1 MMKRALVAL
10 LCAGTATVGFGAP
23 PTDDPGTA
31 TYRAIVNH
39 AIQQITART
48 GVTLTLPTVVTL
60 EKTQEVSPKYGP
72 IWAEGVVWLM
82 NGHTWDPDGT
92 CAIKI
97 FPILQ
102 QSTDMTNAKMVIS
115 HEVFHCYQDQVLG
128 SYNAW
133 LGAPDWLKEG
143 EAMFVGESLAPS
155 NNPYSI
161 KFWKN
166 YVEHPNTHL
175 FDRDYD
181 AVGFYAHLQDVGIGV
196 WKLLLPMVTED
207 SLTAYHTAVNQDP
220 KEFLTTW
227 AASWFREGPSKAW
240 RIDGPGPVGTER
252 PPSHLDAVANGQ
264 SLSVTANAWENTLE
278 RLDTQN
284 ADVVRFTPVAGWG
297 AVTDVNNQLDVKL
310 VGHPV
315 DVCTKAGGCECPE
328 GSTGSPPALNAT
340 GPLKLGV
347 TGGESGA
354 DITVAGLPLDDYCK
368 KAPPQ
373 AGPSGSVCSFLDAA
387 TVSRITGL
395 HITKVTNSG
404 DACIYVDPTAP
415 LNPIVQ
421 QFGKAISM
429 AFSGGGPL
437 QLQGAPNG
445 PSEPQSGAGVI
456 VRLPSGGDL
465 TKVSVHDY
473 VQGILAQVPAEAQCG
488 SLQDVSGLNA
498 ASVVCLGG
506 AIGHGGVVKDDK
518 AVQIMYLASGNA
530 TNDVMG
536 ALLAAAAAKM

>member
-1 MMKRALVAL
+1 MTRVLLSL
-10 LCAGTATVGFGAP
+10 LCASAAAAGPLRLGAIGAERGAGTAVAALPPDTGRKMAPLNPAP
-23 PTDDPGTA
+23 PG
-31 TYRAIVNH
+31 
-39 AIQQITART
+39 
-48 GVTLTLPTVVTL
+48 
-60 EKTQEVSPKYGP
+60 
-72 IWAEGVVWLM
+72 
-82 NGHTWDPDGT
+82 
-92 CAIKI
+92 
-97 FPILQ
+97 
-102 QSTDMTNAKMVIS
+102 NA
-115 HEVFHCYQDQVLG
+115 
-128 SYNAW
+128 
-133 LGAPDWLKEG
+133 
-143 EAMFVGESLAPS
+143 
-155 NNPYSI
+155 
-161 KFWKN
+161 
-166 YVEHPNTHL
+166 
-175 FDRDYD
+175 
-181 AVGFYAHLQDVGIGV
+181 
-196 WKLLLPMVTED
+196 
-207 SLTAYHTAVNQDP
+207 
-220 KEFLTTW
+220 
-227 AASWFREGPSKAW
+227 
-240 RIDGPGPVGTER
+240 
-252 PPSHLDAVANGQ
+252 
-264 SLSVTANAWENTLE
+264 
-278 RLDTQN
+278 
-284 ADVVRFTPVAGWG
+284 
-297 AVTDVNNQLDVKL
+297 
-310 VGHPV
+310 
-315 DVCTKAGGCECPE
+315 
-328 GSTGSPPALNAT
+328 
-340 GPLKLGV
+340 
-347 TGGESGA
+347 
-354 DITVAGLPLDDYCK
+354 
-368 KAPPQ
+368 
-373 AGPSGSVCSFLDAA
+373 CSFLDAA